1 MATSLTEAI
10 TAGTSAATS
19 DAISLSGP
27 VEIHVEGTL
36 LDGEYVEIK
45 RDNLA
50 NTFEGAKTGSGIIR
64 LTSTMPSVIYEGY
77 SDIKIYKTAT
87 ENSVGVSYATS

>member
-10 TAGTSAATS
+10 AAGTAAATS
-19 DAISLSGP
+19 DAIALTGP
-27 VEIHVEGTL
+27 CEIHVEGTL

-50 NTFEGAKTGSGIIR
+50 NTFEGARTGSGYIR
-64 LTSTMPSVIYEGY
+64 LTNTFPSCIYEGY
-77 SDIKIYKTAT
+77 STIKIYKTAT
-87 ENSVGVSYATS
+87 ENSVGVSYAAS